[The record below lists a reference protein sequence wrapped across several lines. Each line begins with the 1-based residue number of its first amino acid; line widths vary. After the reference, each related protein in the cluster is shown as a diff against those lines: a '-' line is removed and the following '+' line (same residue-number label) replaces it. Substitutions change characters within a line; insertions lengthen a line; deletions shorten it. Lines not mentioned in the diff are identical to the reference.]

1 MTLKFIQLRR
11 NSMNFFKN
19 LFSDPVIPARAGC
32 GEICD
37 AICEAGSAPATK
49 GGEIGT
55 QASSGKSL

>member
-1 MTLKFIQLRR
+1 
-11 NSMNFFKN
+11 MNFFKN

-49 GGEIGT
+49 GGETGT